1 MEVTALCVTL
11 LMSTLMLLH
20 CYCADTAG
28 GVFPRVVPNKLQF
41 FEYDSLSFEC
51 EGSENMMEWRVMRR
65 MMGVDT
71 ICASEWNQSWG
82 PCYIQHAYKADSGE
96 YWCEA
101 ADGERS
107 SSISI
112 IVAAG
117 SVILESPALPVPEGD
132 AVTLSCKNE
141 TTSGRIADFYKDGA
155 LILTGYA
162 GNVTIRSVSKS
173 DEGLYKCDIIGV
185 GQSAES
191 LLTVTVSPSP
201 DDDTHPGRRA
211 SPSVILLWTIVAIFL
226 VTLPLLV
233 VALSLCA
240 NCRGLSYAS
249 PKTPTPRSRSGETDT
264 VSEVININHLQ
275 MTTCSPNTELIT
287 FTEEAAASSFTET
300 PDTHPPSADTDQ
312 CTTDENS
319 FYYTID

>member
-11 LMSTLMLLH
+11 
-20 CYCADTAG
+20 C
-28 GVFPRVVPNKLQF
+28 GVFLRVVPNKLQF

-107 SSISI
+107 STISI
-112 IVAAG
+112 IVAVG
-117 SVILESPALPVPEGD
+117 SVILESPAVPVPEGD

-185 GQSAES
+185 GESAES

-201 DDDTHPGRRA
+201 DDDTHPARRA
-211 SPSVILLWTIVAIFL
+211 SPSVFLLWTIVAIFL

-240 NCRGLSYAS
+240 NHRGLSYAS
-249 PKTPTPRSRSGETDT
+249 PKTPTSRSRSGETDT
-264 VSEVININHLQ
+264 DKEHRALSKVININHLQ
-275 MTTCSPNTELIT
+275 MMTCSPNTEVIT